1 MSTPLAFLV
10 LALAVMAL
18 WILDN
23 ERRAEQ
29 AQARR
34 AARLAA
40 LTTPQPASR
49 R

>member
-10 LALAVMAL
+10 LGFAILAL

-23 ERRAEQ
+23 ERRAQQ
-29 AQARR
+29 AEARR

-40 LTTPQPASR
+40 LTTPQAEAR